1 MAAMREPTVF
11 SNTWKCG
18 DTLKP
23 ATTSGKLVHEVESC
37 RIEKSKRNLSKR
49 IPHRNSDYKYFE
61 KRNGYSCD
69 RLLDVHKKRQHEGMA
84 GMGGAPA
91 EVPAYNI
98 IKHGGKPAYARVS
111 GGMYNELFWTQADK
125 SGLMTAGAQHGVRTS
140 SSSHVSILLTFARAS
155 ALPV

>member
-23 ATTSGKLVHEVESC
+23 TISGKVVDRVESC
-37 RIEKSKRNLSKR
+37 RVTKNKRSLSR
-49 IPHRNSDYKYFE
+49 NIPHRNHEYKYFE
-61 KRNGYSCD
+61 KRDGFDCG

-125 SGLMTAGAQHGVRTS
+125 SGLMNAGAQHGVRLSATS
-140 SSSHVSILLTFARAS
+140 IVGAMLTYTRVSVLLE
-155 ALPV
+155 